1 MRLIE
6 TNRLRGLS
14 GEDTDPE
21 GYIPYQQVARA
32 PIPAYNGPVNT
43 AVWGSAGDPLLIHEQ
58 KIYAAG
64 FYHVVGDPVTWYSD
78 LIRFNGESGEMETIR
93 QRATFDAESDPVVAR
108 FLNDPDLWDIYISGR
123 EFKRI
128 GTGDGFVFDVIAPMK
143 AAAVFNPAYGLIVPG
158 NVYRAIIEQYS
169 PKQHIGG
176 GWFGGFMNQ
185 NIQPIVTVALVAMG
199 GYAIAAEGF
208 AAEVGAELAA
218 EDLAIEA
225 LPEIVEYSAPE
236 LFADVV
242 VEDFAIEPFVEEI
255 ALDPFAEQ
263 LALEAAPELT
273 AEAAPEMVE
282 ALTPEYYPPIEAPAP
297 SPLPGTDIPGASNW
311 WQLATKAVSAGTS
324 LYQRQQAKK
333 SADEQAAARARLT
346 AGGGAPLSSAAFPLI
361 LLTIPL
367 LFLFFTSADKGK
379 RHVSRSNR

>member
-1 MRLIE
+1 MSG
-6 TNRLRGLS
+6 LRGEDDPGLNTS
-14 GEDTDPE
+14 GNWLDR
-21 GYIPYQQVARA
+21 QLVKA
-32 PIPAYNGPVNT
+32 PIPAYNGPVDT
-43 AVWGSAGDPLLIHEQ
+43 AVWGSAGDPLPIHEQ

-78 LIRFNGESGEMETIR
+78 LVRFNGESGEMETIR
-93 QRATFDAESDPVVAR
+93 QRVTFDAESDPVVER
-108 FLNDPDLWDIYISGR
+108 FLNDPDLWDIAIGGQ

-128 GTGDGFVFDVIAPMK
+128 GDGSGFVFDVIAPMK
-143 AAAVFNPAYGLIVPG
+143 AAAQFNPAYGLIVPG

-176 GWFGGFMNQ
+176 GWFGGFMDQ

-208 AAEVGAELAA
+208 AAEIGTELAA
-218 EDLAIEA
+218 EDLALEA
-225 LPEIVEYSAPE
+225 VPEIVEYSAPE
-236 LFADVV
+236 LFADV
-242 VEDFAIEPFVEEI
+242 AVEEI
-255 ALDPFAEQ
+255 ALDPFVEQ
-263 LALEAAPELT
+263 LAIEAAPELT

-297 SPLPGTDIPGASNW
+297 SPLPGTGIPGASNW

-346 AGGGAPLSSAAFPLI
+346 AGGAAPLSSAAFPLI
-361 LLTIPL
+361 LLAIPL